1 MYRATSGQPVVSQ
14 VKLKIFWNSQVQ
26 KNILD
31 IALASLLANAGADM
45 SVIKRHGAWKSSNVA
60 D

>member
-1 MYRATSGQPVVSQ
+1 
-14 VKLKIFWNSQVQ
+14 VQ

-31 IALASLLANAGADM
+31 IALDRRTSASLLAKAGADI

-60 D
+60 EGYVDDSLENRTTLINDQ